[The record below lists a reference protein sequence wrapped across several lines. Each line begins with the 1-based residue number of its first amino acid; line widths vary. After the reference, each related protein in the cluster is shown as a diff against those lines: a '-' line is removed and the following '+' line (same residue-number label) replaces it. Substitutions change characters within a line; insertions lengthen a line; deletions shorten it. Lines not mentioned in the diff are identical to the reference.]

1 MVSPEPG
8 PRTAPLLCP
17 TVKAVLLDK
26 TGPIEDERLRVAE
39 VDVPEPGPGEV
50 LLRVTA
56 CGVCRSNLHMVE
68 GDWVDN
74 GVPGKLP
81 IIPGHEVVGRVAKIG
96 HAVDGIFEGDRV
108 GVQPLW
114 STDGTCEFC
123 LSGREHLCWN
133 KQITGETVDGGYAEF
148 MVATAAHVHP
158 VPELLTDVE
167 AAPLFCPGITAYTAA
182 AQARI
187 RPGDR
192 VAVFGLG
199 GVGHMV
205 VQVARAFG
213 AEVIAADRNPL
224 HLDVARELGAASTI
238 DVRNIDAG
246 EALVADKGGVD
257 AAIVFA
263 PSDVLAQ
270 QALRGVKRGGTL
282 VLGVHAELGPLSFA
296 DAKTI
301 VESVI
306 GNRSD
311 MRRVLRLAEMG
322 LMRSVAEPYP
332 LDEALEALRALKRGE
347 LRSRAVLT
355 P

>member
-1 MVSPEPG
+1 
-8 PRTAPLLCP
+8 
-17 TVKAVLLDK
+17 VKAVVLDQ
-26 TGPIEDERLRVAE
+26 TGPIDGPVLRVADVE
-39 VDVPEPGPGEV
+39 VPEPGAGEV
-50 LLRVTA
+50 LLRVQA
-56 CGVCRSNLHMVE
+56 CGVCRSNLHMIE
-68 GDWVDN
+68 GDWVAN

-81 IIPGHEVVGRVAKIG
+81 IIPGHEVVGTVARVG

-114 STDGTCEFC
+114 WTCGRCEFC
-123 LSGREHLCWN
+123 LAGREHLCWH

-148 MVATAAHVHP
+148 MVAPAAHVHP
-158 VPELLTDVE
+158 VPELLTAVE
-167 AAPLFCPGITAYTAA
+167 AAPLFCPGITAYSAA

-199 GVGHMV
+199 GVGHMA
-205 VQVARAFG
+205 VQFARAFG

-238 DVRNIDAG
+238 DVRNVDAG
-246 EALVADKGGVD
+246 EALAADKGGVD
-257 AAIVFA
+257 AALVFA

-270 QALRGVKRGGTL
+270 QALNGVKRGGTL
-282 VLGVHAELGPLSFA
+282 VLGVTAKLGPLPFF

-306 GNRSD
+306 GNRAD
-311 MRRVLRLAEMG
+311 MRRVLKLAEMG
-322 LMRSVAEPYP
+322 LVRSVAEPYP
-332 LDEALEALRALKRGE
+332 LDRALDALRALKAGE

>member
-1 MVSPEPG
+1 M
-8 PRTAPLLCP
+8 
-17 TVKAVLLDK
+17 KAVLLDQ
-26 TGPIEDERLRVAE
+26 TGPIEGPVLRVAD

-50 LLRVTA
+50 LLRVHA
-56 CGVCRSNLHMVE
+56 CGVCRSNLHMIE
-68 GDWVDN
+68 GDWVAH

-81 IIPGHEVVGRVAKIG
+81 IIPGHEVVGAVAKLG

-114 STDGTCEFC
+114 WTDGTCEFC

-167 AAPLFCPGITAYTAA
+167 AAPLFCPGITAYSAA
-182 AQARI
+182 SQARI

-199 GVGHMV
+199 GVGHMA
-205 VQVARAFG
+205 VQFARAFG

-224 HLDVARELGAASTI
+224 HLDVARELGAATTI

-246 EALVADKGGVD
+246 EALTADHGGVD
-257 AAIVFA
+257 AALVFA
-263 PSDVLAQ
+263 PSDALAQ
-270 QALRGVKRGGTL
+270 QALNGVRRGGTL
-282 VLGVHAELGPLSFA
+282 VLGVTAHLGPMAFF

-306 GNRSD
+306 GNRAD
-311 MRRVLRLAEMG
+311 MRRVLRLAELGMV
-322 LMRSVAEPYP
+322 RSVAEPYP
-332 LDEALEALRALKRGE
+332 LDRALDALRALKAGE